1 MELRYTFRLKP
12 DPGAEASLARMFGC
26 ARVVWNDALTARK
39 AAFAAGLPF
48 PRTAELSKL
57 LITQAKRT
65 TERAWLASVSSVPLQ
80 QVLRDQDQAWRAFF
94 DSLRGIRKGAKVG
107 VPALKSRKDSRQ
119 SVRFTAN
126 AGWKI
131 TSTGKL
137 SLPKIG
143 HIPVRWSRQLPCT
156 PSSVT
161 VIKDGA
167 GRYFAS
173 FVVRSDA
180 HADAARFPVA
190 AGDQGIDL
198 GLSHFAVLADGSGA
212 HSPKFLRRAE
222 KKLKRRHR
230 ALTRKQKGSKN
241 REKAR
246 ARLARAHA
254 GVADA
259 RKNFQHQLSTKLV
272 RENQSVTVETLN
284 VRGLSRGALSKSV
297 HDAGWGQFL
306 RMLEYKAKRYGR
318 EFTRVAGEFP
328 SSQLCSSCGHR
339 AGPKPLN
346 VRMWTCSQCGTA
358 HDRDWNA
365 GQNLRDEGRRI
376 RATALQTA
384 PPTPGP
390 GALTTVR

>member
-1 MELRYTFRLKP
+1 
-12 DPGAEASLARMFGC
+12 MFGC
-26 ARVVWNDALTARK
+26 ARVVWNDALVARK
-39 AAFAAGLPF
+39 AAFAAGQPF

-65 TERAWLASVSSVPLQ
+65 TQRAWLAEVSSVPLQ
-80 QVLRDQDQAWRAFF
+80 QVLRDQDRAWRAFF
-94 DSLRGIRKGAKVG
+94 DSLKGSRNGAKVG
-107 VPALKSRKDSRQ
+107 VPAVKSRKDSSQ

-131 TSTGKL
+131 TPAGKL
-137 SLPKIG
+137 SLPKVG
-143 HIPVRWSRQLPCT
+143 HIPVRWSRQLPCV

-173 FVVRSDA
+173 FVVRNDA
-180 HADAARFPVA
+180 RADAARFPLV

-198 GLSHFAVLADGSGA
+198 GLAHFAVLADGSRA
-212 HSPKFLRRAE
+212 RSPRFLRRAE
-222 KKLKRRHR
+222 KKVRKRHR
-230 ALTRKQKGSKN
+230 AFSRKQKGSKN

-246 ARLARAHA
+246 VRLARAHA

-259 RKNFQHQLSTKLV
+259 RKDFHHQLSTKLI

-284 VRGLSRGALSKSV
+284 VRGLSRGALSKAV

-306 RMLEYKAKRYGR
+306 RMLDYKAKRYGR
-318 EFTRVAGEFP
+318 EFTRVARAFP
-328 SSQLCSSCGHR
+328 SSQLCSACGHR
-339 AGPKPLN
+339 DGPKPLN
-346 VRMWTCSQCGTA
+346 VRTWTCSECGTL

-365 GQNLRDEGRRI
+365 GQNLRQEGRRI
-376 RATALQTA
+376 RTKALQTA

-390 GALTTVR
+390 GALTSE

>member
-1 MELRYTFRLKP
+1 MELRYTFRLEP
-12 DPGAEASLARMFGC
+12 GPGARASLARAFGC
-26 ARVVWNDALTARK
+26 ARVVWNDALTVRR

-48 PRTAELSKL
+48 PRTAELSKS

-65 TERAWLASVSSVPLQ
+65 TQRAWLADVSSVPLQ
-80 QVLRDQDQAWRAFF
+80 QALRDQDRAWRAFF
-94 DSLRGIRKGAKVG
+94 DSLKGSRKGAKVG
-107 VPALKSRKDSRQ
+107 APAVKSRKDSRQ
-119 SVRFTAN
+119 SVRFTSN

-131 TSTGKL
+131 TPAGKL

-161 VIKDGA
+161 VIRDGA

-180 HADAARFPVA
+180 QADAARFPTA

-198 GLSHFAVLADGSGA
+198 GLAHFAVLADGSRSR
-212 HSPKFLRRAE
+212 SPRFLRRAE
-222 KKLKRRHR
+222 KKVKKRHR
-230 ALTRKQKGSKN
+230 TLSRKQKGSNN

-246 ARLARAHA
+246 VRLARAHA

-259 RKNFQHQLSTKLV
+259 RKDFHHQLSTKLV

-284 VRGLSRGALSKSV
+284 VQGLSRGALSKAV

-318 EFTRVAGEFP
+318 EFTRVAPDFP
-328 SSQLCSSCGHR
+328 SSQLCSACGHR
-339 AGPKPLN
+339 DGPKPLN
-346 VRMWTCSQCGTA
+346 VRTWTCPRCGA
-358 HDRDWNA
+358 LHDRDWNA
-365 GQNLRDEGRRI
+365 GQNLREEGRRI
-376 RATALQTA
+376 RAKALQTA

-390 GALTTVR
+390 GALTPA